1 MPTTTISYT
10 LTISN
15 RKQMRD
21 DVIDL
26 FQKEQPGT
34 GTGINAS
41 KYIYE
46 VESFNFNQH
55 QYKIQ
60 LCRPAKLNKGFD
72 FTVNVLGLYFKKK
85 RRYSNPSH
93 QDILDALSSSK
104 QNHSNY
110 QSVIVPL
117 IEDIYNCKNISISQS
132 GITFSDFN
140 GQQHPIEII
149 LLALKWLFIEQDFTY
164 WNNSG
169 RQMLYNLLKNNNL
182 I

>member
-46 VESFNFNQH
+46 VEG
-55 QYKIQ
+55 
-60 LCRPAKLNKGFD
+60 LC
-72 FTVNVLGLYFKKK
+72 
-85 RRYSNPSH
+85 
-93 QDILDALSSSK
+93 
-104 QNHSNY
+104 
-110 QSVIVPL
+110 
-117 IEDIYNCKNISISQS
+117 SI
-132 GITFSDFN
+132 
-140 GQQHPIEII
+140 
-149 LLALKWLFIEQDFTY
+149 
-164 WNNSG
+164 G
-169 RQMLYNLLKNNNL
+169 RT
-182 I
+182 

>member
-15 RKQMRD
+15 SKQMRD
-21 DVIDL
+21 DEIDL
-26 FQKEQPGT
+26 LQNEQPGT

-72 FTVNVLGLYFKKK
+72 FTVNVLGLCFKKK
-85 RRYSNPSH
+85 RRYSN
-93 QDILDALSSSK
+93 K
-104 QNHSNY
+104 Q
-110 QSVIVPL
+110 
-117 IEDIYNCKNISISQS
+117 
-132 GITFSDFN
+132 
-140 GQQHPIEII
+140 
-149 LLALKWLFIEQDFTY
+149 A
-164 WNNSG
+164 
-169 RQMLYNLLKNNNL
+169 RQVCQNA
-182 I
+182 